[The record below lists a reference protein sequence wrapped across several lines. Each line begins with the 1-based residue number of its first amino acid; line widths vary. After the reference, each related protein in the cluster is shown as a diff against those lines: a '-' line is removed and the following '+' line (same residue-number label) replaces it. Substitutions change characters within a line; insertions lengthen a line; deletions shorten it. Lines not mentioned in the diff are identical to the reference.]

1 MGTTVVCLHV
11 LKSLFFCIAKLFVLC
26 VVAGIC
32 IRSSEDAYKKG
43 WNTCKSYVWTYRSN
57 HILHGDKLFN
67 DGLSVDNDVYY
78 SLYNIVPNV
87 IQIFSF

>member
-1 MGTTVVCLHV
+1 MGTAVVCLHV

-26 VVAGIC
+26 VVAGIFNSNLK
-32 IRSSEDAYKKG
+32 IIYQKFR
-43 WNTCKSYVWTYRSN
+43 NTCKSDVWTYRSN